1 VILTKAILKNN
12 NTKEF
17 FIDKAIGWALRQ
29 YARTNAVWVREFVE
43 FNRISKLSK
52 REALKWI

>member
-1 VILTKAILKNN
+1 MKSLFQLKYKKNTNIVILTKAILKNN

-29 YARTNAVWVREFVE
+29 YARTNAVWV
-43 FNRISKLSK
+43 
-52 REALKWI
+52 